1 MLSDKKTL
9 KKLLKAFLAV
19 FLFTPI
25 LSFSQETT
33 ISFDYTSATETW
45 IVPPCV
51 TTIEIT
57 AAGAEGGGN
66 YGGNGAIVTG
76 TFTVN
81 PGDVLEIN
89 VGGAGSCPNGGF
101 NGGAIGASANNAANG
116 ACGGGGASDV
126 RVVDYQLTDRIIVAG
141 GGGGMGGGSTD
152 ANGGDGGCT
161 NGETGDSPFGEG
173 GGGASQNNGGNAGPP
188 WPDAIWLEGNS
199 GEVGSLANGG
209 NGATDPCY
217 NLGPGGGGGGGYYGG
232 GGGGS
237 DCYDLPPLGG
247 GGGGGGSSLFPT
259 NGSCTQ
265 GSNSGNGYVTI
276 NYSLL
281 EANGN
286 SSITVCEEYDW
297 NGQII
302 TTTGEYEQTFT
313 STAGC
318 DSIHTLNAIIN
329 NSINTQVI
337 LSICYGDSIFLQNAW
352 QTNAGLY
359 VDTFSTSTCDSIV
372 ETTLS
377 INILPTIT
385 PNFVVNGNTIIAPG
399 PIYQLTQ
406 AQASQ
411 AGSVWSD
418 ALLDLNFPFDFEV
431 ELFFGCNNGGA
442 DGIAFVLQQVSSN
455 IGSIG
460 GGIGYAGIA
469 PSFGVEFD
477 TWQNGQYA
485 DPTYDHL
492 AIQRNGDLDHSGI
505 NNLFAPIAFPGTMN
519 IEDCN
524 WHDLRFS
531 WDPSINEF
539 KVDFDGTE
547 IVNTTIDIIATCFP
561 TNPNV
566 FWGFTAATGG
576 ANNLQQFKFDN
587 YELLD
592 NTICK
597 GDTININ
604 SLIDDVTLSYS
615 WTPNLGVD
623 NNTISSPNFYPPE
636 STTYVLE
643 VTNAYNCSITDTFTI
658 FVDSVDIS
666 NINGTATCNDDGAA
680 TVSTGGNSSYY
691 LYDWDDP
698 NNQNTQTATN
708 LESGYYTCLV
718 SNDNACVDSAS
729 IEITTPLPLTSV
741 TNITACNNYE
751 WNNQTYDSSGS
762 YDYTTQNSLGC
773 DSVATLNLTIN
784 SAPTISAGTSV
795 TICDGE
801 SVTLSGSGGFSYVWD
816 NGVVNNVSFIPTIG
830 TTTYTVIGTD
840 VNNCDNT
847 SSVDVIVNPLPEANG
862 VAVSFC
868 EDLNNGVFLDLTTY
882 ENQITSN
889 PTTINWVNQMGES
902 VNSTNYPLIESEFL
916 FAQITNSFNCES
928 SAKLIMELHPTPD
941 ISAITSDDICQSENY
956 NLASISITDNNNAS
970 GYISF
975 HSGSP
980 ANTGNQVSNLV
991 NPSSTSLYYILSTTN
1006 NGCKDEIP
1014 FNLIVH
1020 PAPTP
1025 DAGIDNTTC
1034 GLSYPLNASQT
1045 SGTTA
1050 NWQTTSDATINEIN
1064 NPNSTVSVTDYGTYS
1079 FVWEETSTFGCYS
1092 NSTVNILFVP
1102 SPTSSSVGNVTI
1114 CPGEEVFL
1122 DASADNYTSTSWT
1135 TSGTGYFLDY
1145 QSNSTTYTPSDLDI
1159 SNNGASLTF
1168 TAVNSPCP
1176 NSTANVTVE
1185 IHSTPTSNISGEGDL
1200 CNNVDSTATLTFIS
1214 TGIPPYTLSI
1224 QQNGEEWMEHTTHSS
1239 VDTIIVSQEGFYEI
1253 AAISDSNCEG
1263 TTTGSVSVFKRPV
1276 PYAQFTTNPS
1286 VAYLGD
1292 AEIVFYNNS
1301 QLADEF
1307 SWNFGDSTYNELDYN
1322 PIHNYT
1328 DTGVFQISLQISNEF
1343 GCTDSVTH
1351 TIIIHPNFHFYLPNA
1366 FTPNGDN
1373 ENDTFIGKGEGIA
1386 DYQMT
1391 IFNRWGA
1398 AIFYSNS
1405 IEEGWDGVPKSASE
1419 ISPNGVYSYK
1429 VDVTDLL
1436 GKKHTYTGE
1445 VSLLR

>member
-1 MLSDKKTL
+1 MLSYKKTL
-9 KKLLKAFLAV
+9 EKFLKAFLVV
-19 FLFTPI
+19 FLLTPV
-25 LSFSQETT
+25 LAFSQETT
-33 ISFDYTSATETW
+33 ISFDFTSSTETW

-51 TTIEIT
+51 TTIDIT
-57 AAGAEGGGN
+57 AAGAEGGGS
-66 YGGNGAIVTG
+66 YGGNGALVTG
-76 TFTVN
+76 TFNVT
-81 PGDVLEIN
+81 PGDVLEIK

-101 NGGAIGASANNAANG
+101 NGGANGASANNSSNG
-116 ACGGGGASDV
+116 GCGGGGASDV
-126 RVVDYQLTDRIIVAG
+126 RVANYQLADRIIVAA

-173 GGGASQNNGGNAGPP
+173 GGGATQSNGGIAGPP
-188 WPDAIWLEGNS
+188 WINNGNS

-237 DCYDLPPLGG
+237 DCFGFTPLGG
-247 GGGGGGSSLFPT
+247 GAGGGGSSLFPT

-276 NYSLL
+276 SYTLL
-281 EANGN
+281 ETSGYT
-286 SSITVCEEYDW
+286 SITVCDEYDW

-302 TTTGEYEQTFT
+302 TISGEYEQTFT

-318 DSIHTLNAIIN
+318 DSTHTLNAT
-329 NSINTQVI
+329 INTTPI
-337 LSICYGDSIFLQNAW
+337 ID
-352 QTNAGLY
+352 AGLDFAICGLETNLNGTSS
-359 VDTFSTSTCDSIV
+359 VSTNTWSANDVTFTNSNNL
-372 ETTLS
+372 TTEV
-377 INILPTIT
+377 IAN
-385 PNFVVNGNTIIAPG
+385 NYGNQTII
-399 PIYQLTQ
+399 
-406 AQASQ
+406 
-411 AGSVWSD
+411 
-418 ALLDLNFPFDFEV
+418 LNAEDNGCSATPDEV
-431 ELFFGCNNGGA
+431 
-442 DGIAFVLQQVSSN
+442 N
-455 IGSIG
+455 IT
-460 GGIGYAGIA
+460 
-469 PSFGVEFD
+469 FLE
-477 TWQNGQYA
+477 
-485 DPTYDHL
+485 
-492 AIQRNGDLDHSGI
+492 
-505 NNLFAPIAFPGTMN
+505 APIADAGS
-519 IEDCN
+519 D
-524 WHDLRFS
+524 
-531 WDPSINEF
+531 
-539 KVDFDGTE
+539 
-547 IVNTTIDIIATCFP
+547 IDICSGETVQLNGYANGNILWSPNTGLNDP
-561 TNPNV
+561 TIPNPTV
-566 FWGFTAATGG
+566 SGITDSILYTLTITEATGLCNSTDEVWVNVQPIIEAIDQTPSVCEAEFNTG
-576 ANNLQQFKFDN
+576 EAEVNLTALEASLSSSSTATVNWYSDANLSSPISNPSNFTVANNQYVFA
-587 YELLD
+587 EL
-592 NTICK
+592 NAPQYCSNNAVVSY
-597 GDTININ
+597 NIN
-604 SLIDDVTLSYS
+604 
-615 WTPNLGVD
+615 PM
-623 NNTISSPNFYPPE
+623 
-636 STTYVLE
+636 
-643 VTNAYNCSITDTFTI
+643 
-658 FVDSVDIS
+658 
-666 NINGTATCNDDGAA
+666 
-680 TVSTGGNSSYY
+680 
-691 LYDWDDP
+691 
-698 NNQNTQTATN
+698 
-708 LESGYYTCLV
+708 
-718 SNDNACVDSAS
+718 
-729 IEITTPLPLTSV
+729 
-741 TNITACNNYE
+741 
-751 WNNQTYDSSGS
+751 
-762 YDYTTQNSLGC
+762 
-773 DSVATLNLTIN
+773 
-784 SAPTISAGTSV
+784 
-795 TICDGE
+795 
-801 SVTLSGSGGFSYVWD
+801 
-816 NGVVNNVSFIPTIG
+816 
-830 TTTYTVIGTD
+830 
-840 VNNCDNT
+840 
-847 SSVDVIVNPLPEANG
+847 PEANS
-862 VAVSFC
+862 VSADFC
-868 EDLNNGVFLDLTTY
+868 EDLVSGILVDLTSF
-882 ENQITSN
+882 ENQITTGSSVSWINNLGN
-889 PTTINWVNQMGES
+889 PINNT
-902 VNSTNYPLIESEFL
+902 NSYPLTGSTTL
-916 FAQITNSFNCES
+916 FSQVTNSFGCENEAPLS
-928 SAKLIMELHPTPD
+928 LQLNTTPY

-1025 DAGIDNTTC
+1025 DAGIDNATC

-1050 NWQTTSDATINEIN
+1050 NWQTISDATINEVN
-1064 NPNSTVSVTDYGTYS
+1064 NPNSSVSVTDYGTYS
-1079 FVWEETSTFGCYS
+1079 FVWEETSSFGCYN

-1102 SPTSSSVGNVTI
+1102 SPTSSSIENITI

-1122 DASADNYTSTSWT
+1122 DASSENYTSTSWT

-1185 IHSTPTSNISGEGDL
+1185 IHNTPTSNISGEGDL

-1224 QQNGEEWMEHTTHSS
+1224 QQNGEEWVEHTTHSL

-1253 AAISDSNCEG
+1253 AAVSDSNCEG

-1429 VDVTDLL
+1429 IDVTDLL